1 MEPYTYTIILA
12 DGTILS
18 NLHLNGNNFISDTEI
33 TNEDFEGKLSIIT
46 IECSNGEIKELHNVE
61 LVQIQHYSDG
71 YYFILRELSPF
82 EVKEQARDELIEMLT
97 DCILEMSE
105 QLYA

>member
-1 MEPYTYTIILA
+1 MEPYTYEMTLA
-12 DGTILS
+12 DGTVLS
-18 NLHLNGNNFISDTEI
+18 NLHLNGNNFISDIEL
-33 TNEDFEGKLSIIT
+33 TNEDFEDKLDTVT
-46 IECSNGEIKELHNVE
+46 IVCSNGQIKELNHVE

-82 EVKEQARDELIEMLT
+82 EVKEQARDELMEMLT